1 MFEKWLDTI
10 NGWLEA
16 LENAIGDTGMQL
28 IPAALLGLAVAIPAL
43 RILMRAGMS
52 RAWALL
58 AVIPPGLG
66 TIVFL
71 WVVAFSSWR
80 VQREG

>member
-1 MFEKWLDTI
+1 MFEEWLDTI

-16 LENAIGDTGMQL
+16 LENVIGDTGMQL
-28 IPAALLGLAVAIPAL
+28 IPAALLGLVSVIPAL
-43 RILMRAGMS
+43 RLLKRAGMS

-58 AVIPPGLG
+58 SVVPPGLG
-66 TIVFL
+66 LIVFV

-80 VQREG
+80 QSNS

>member
-1 MFEKWLDTI
+1 MFEESLDTI

-16 LENAIGDTGMQL
+16 LENTIGDTGMQL
-28 IPAALLGLAVAIPAL
+28 IPAAILGLAVAIPAL
-43 RILMRAGMS
+43 RLLKRVGMS

-66 TIVFL
+66 TIAFL
-71 WVVAFSSWR
+71 WVVAFSSWQAR
-80 VQREG
+80 REG